1 MNRRA
6 RGRIG
11 GREAVVCARRTV
23 NTPQP
28 PQGGAGSAARL
39 AALSFAS
46 HFMPRKNRA
55 VRKEQEN
62 HQRSFRRDAKTPRTQ
77 RGSRHRIESMA
88 SIPELLNGHVTLE
101 VECLDRLYLNGYIGP
116 LATSGGLVTFMREQL
131 GKPIP
136 SPVVLGQVTEKFR
149 EAVKTMAERERIPLY
164 QFDHKERKDDV
175 ANDFR
180 RQRGLRDGVVFVGVA
195 QEKAQAFQ
203 GKKIDGQF
211 LFTRDKTVYVNHYY
225 FYIDDAAF
233 GPLFLKVC
241 SYAPWSTKLCL
252 NGHEWAKRQLEK
264 KGIASEALDNGLLSC
279 AEPEQLQRICDSLGP
294 EEIDRVFRKWLGRI
308 PLPLRRQ
315 DRQAGYDWNLSIWQ
329 MEVSLTQI
337 FDRPLRGREFF
348 EEIIRDN
355 LDLGRPDRVQLVFD
369 RVVTKKTPGEFR
381 TRVIQDGV
389 HPSLH
394 ISYKNFDLKQYC
406 KEGRGCRTEGTFR
419 NPKDFDVNK
428 GLSNLPYLQKIG
440 REINRR
446 LLEVERVSHNSGL
459 SGDSIQRVVQPT
471 VTESGEKAPALKFGQ
486 PRVMALLL
494 ALTLFQHLI
503 DGFHNRDL
511 RVLVADLLGVTSTDY
526 TGAQMTYDLRRLRLK
541 GLIFRPPRTHR
552 YFVTPYGWKVAR
564 LFSRLE
570 ARVFRPA
577 VAMFT
582 GNDAVLPFP
591 LRASLD
597 RVDTQLDELT
607 RTSHR
612 P

>member
-1 MNRRA
+1 
-6 RGRIG
+6 
-11 GREAVVCARRTV
+11 
-23 NTPQP
+23 
-28 PQGGAGSAARL
+28 
-39 AALSFAS
+39 
-46 HFMPRKNRA
+46 
-55 VRKEQEN
+55 
-62 HQRSFRRDAKTPRTQ
+62 
-77 RGSRHRIESMA
+77 MA
-88 SIPELLNGHVTLE
+88 SIPELLDGHVTLE
-101 VECLDRLYLNGYIGP
+101 VECLDRLYLNGYIGS

-131 GKPIP
+131 GKPVP

-149 EAVKTMAERERIPLY
+149 EAVKSMAERERIPVY
-164 QFDHKERKDDV
+164 QFNHQERKDDI
-175 ANDFR
+175 AHDFR
-180 RQRGLRDGVVFVGVA
+180 RKREIRDGVVFVGVA

-225 FYIDDAAF
+225 FYIDDADF

-241 SYAPWSTKLCL
+241 SYAPWAAKLCL
-252 NGHEWAKRQLEK
+252 KGHEWAKRQLEK
-264 KGIASEALDNGLLSC
+264 KGIAYEALDHGFLSC
-279 AEPEQLQRICDSLGP
+279 AAPEQLQRICDSLGP
-294 EEIDRVFRKWLGRI
+294 EDIDGVFRKWLARI
-308 PLPLRRQ
+308 PLPLRRE

-394 ISYKNFDLKQYC
+394 ISYKNFDLKQYF

-471 VTESGEKAPALKFGQ
+471 VTADGEKAPAWKFGQ

-494 ALTLFQHLI
+494 ALTLFPHRI

-511 RVLVADLLGVTSTDY
+511 RVLVADLLGVTISQY

-541 GLIFRPPRTHR
+541 GLIFRPPKTHR

-577 VAMFT
+577 VAMFS

-597 RVDTQLDELT
+597 RVDAQLDELIYQAF
-607 RTSHR
+607 
-612 P
+612 PQIKAA

>member
-1 MNRRA
+1 
-6 RGRIG
+6 
-11 GREAVVCARRTV
+11 
-23 NTPQP
+23 
-28 PQGGAGSAARL
+28 
-39 AALSFAS
+39 
-46 HFMPRKNRA
+46 
-55 VRKEQEN
+55 
-62 HQRSFRRDAKTPRTQ
+62 
-77 RGSRHRIESMA
+77 MA
-88 SIPELLNGHVTLE
+88 TIPELLKEHVTLE
-101 VECLDRLYLNGYIGP
+101 VECLDRLYLNGYIGT

-149 EAVKTMAERERIPLY
+149 DAVKTMAERDRIPIY
-164 QFDHKERKDDV
+164 QFNHKDRKDDI

-180 RQRGLRDGVVFVGVA
+180 RKRGIRDGVVFVGVA
-195 QEKAQAFQ
+195 QEKAQTFH
-203 GKKIDGQF
+203 GKKVDGRF
-211 LFTRDKTVYVNHYY
+211 EFARDKAVYVNHYY
-225 FYIDDAAF
+225 FYIDDADF

-241 SYAPWSTKLCL
+241 SYAPWAIKLCL

-264 KGIASEALDNGLLSC
+264 KGIAYEALDNGFLSC
-279 AEPEQLQRICDSLGP
+279 AEPEKLQQICDSLSP
-294 EEIDRVFRKWLGRI
+294 QDIDRLFRKWLQRV
-308 PLPLRRQ
+308 PLPLRPE
-315 DRQAGYDWNLSIWQ
+315 DRAAGYDWTLSIWQ

-355 LDLGRPDRVQLVFD
+355 LDLGRPDRVQLIFD
-369 RVVTKKTPGEFR
+369 RVITKKTPGEFR
-381 TRVIQDGV
+381 TRVIQNGV

-394 ISYKNFDLKQYC
+394 IGYKNFDLKQYF

-428 GLSNLPYLQKIG
+428 GLDNLPYLQKIG

-471 VTESGEKAPALKFGQ
+471 VTADGEKAPALKFGQ
-486 PRVMALLL
+486 PRVMALFL

-511 RVLVADLLGVTSTDY
+511 RALVIDLLGVTGEEY
-526 TGAQMTYDLRRLRLK
+526 TVSQMTYDLRRLRLK
-541 GLIFRPPRTHR
+541 GLIFRPPGTHR
-552 YFVTPYGWKVAR
+552 YLVTPYGWKVAR

-582 GNDAVLPFP
+582 SNDAVLPFP

-597 RVDTQLDELT
+597 RVDAQLDQLIYEAFPHAKT
-607 RTSHR
+607 A
-612 P
+612 